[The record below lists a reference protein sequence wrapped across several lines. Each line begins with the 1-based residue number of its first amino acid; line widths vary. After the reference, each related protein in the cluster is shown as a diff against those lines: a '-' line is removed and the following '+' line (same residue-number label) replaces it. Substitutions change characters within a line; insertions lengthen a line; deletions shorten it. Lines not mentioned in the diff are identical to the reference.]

1 MIYSQVMQD
10 QNKVYIKVDG
20 YVSNSDIKGFI
31 RDYKTKI
38 KGIKTNKFNLVIEP
52 NTFECENEADI
63 KNVCMMFYKTGYRKI
78 YLVDPNNYI
87 MSNIKLSGLEKKM
100 FLSVVKIVKS
110 SSEIR

>member
-10 QNKVYIKVDG
+10 QSKVYIKVDG

-31 RDYKTKI
+31 RDFKNQI

-52 NTFECENEADI
+52 NTFECENESDI
-63 KNVCMMFYKTGYRKI
+63 KNVCIMFYKTGYRKI

-110 SSEIR
+110 PGEII

>member
-1 MIYSQVMQD
+1 MIYSQVMQE

-31 RDYKTKI
+31 RDYKTQI

-63 KNVCMMFYKTGYRKI
+63 KNVCMIHFERI
-78 YLVDPNNYI
+78 YA
-87 MSNIKLSGLEKKM
+87 
-100 FLSVVKIVKS
+100 
-110 SSEIR
+110 